1 MDGRVVAARTVADP
15 EALRIA
21 FQSGRVH
28 DASKGMGM
36 VPIIDVRPY
45 TDGSGDVHDAV
56 NSLVTR
62 ARLMAA
68 NGTSAN
74 QVIHTYAPE
83 TDNIQRVQRDNLA
96 EMEQW
101 LDAIMSDRVPAA
113 SALERVIRNRPKSIT
128 DACYTKDGDKITDMA
143 RCAEL
148 FPVYSNPR
156 LEAGIPIA
164 ATMLKCDLKAIDSA
178 DYSVRLTATQLAAL
192 RTTFPS
198 GVCDLTKKG
207 VAVGPSETWRRY

>member
-1 MDGRVVAARTVADP
+1 
-15 EALRIA
+15 
-21 FQSGRVH
+21 
-28 DASKGMGM
+28 
-36 VPIIDVRPY
+36 
-45 TDGSGDVHDAV
+45 
-56 NSLVTR
+56 
-62 ARLMAA
+62 
-68 NGTSAN
+68 
-74 QVIHTYAPE
+74 
-83 TDNIQRVQRDNLA
+83 
-96 EMEQW
+96 
-101 LDAIMSDRVPAA
+101 
-113 SALERVIRNRPKSIT
+113 
-128 DACYTKDGDKITDMA
+128 MA

-178 DYSVRLTATQLAAL
+178 DYSVRLTATQLAAV